1 MGGTKHCGRRSPWDQ
16 SKVAARE
23 ASTTGERWDQ
33 AREDLLAMESAAS
46 GSLTSRGGGPST
58 KTLPVGH
65 TQRLPEIQALH
76 RTKHFN
82 CTWDTRRRVIEIYRV
97 CYGKLR
103 WRRWREA

>member
-16 SKVAARE
+16 SKEAARE

-65 TQRLPEIQALH
+65 TQAARDSSTTQDQTLQLH
-76 RTKHFN
+76 VGH
-82 CTWDTRRRVIEIYRV
+82 
-97 CYGKLR
+97 
-103 WRRWREA
+103 EAACD